1 MGGYIVVLLTAL
13 VCLAPTSSSQNAE
26 SREPC
31 RLKGKGSSNLSNGEK
46 EQGTFLQWNYVECML
61 ISQESGAKL
70 TFDINRALHAAEVH
84 NNTLVGVSVTFSCP
98 SSIELDFINEQNTDN
113 KNILLVLLFQGACKV
128 WARNL
133 VAFTKSTDFRTM
145 RLIGKNTTWS
155 SVYTLTNLTHGSE
168 SFVRD
173 FRDITVITAHNSL
186 PENIPGMFTDTRN
199 VWPNMAEIYFEDTP
213 IKEIPEQWK
222 ITMPR
227 LQGLLL
233 VKCNLTEPPEFPWNN
248 STLELVRELRR
259 TDDSEQVFQ
268 VEL

>member
-1 MGGYIVVLLTAL
+1 MLLTAL
-13 VCLAPTSSSQNAE
+13 VCLAPTSSSQKAE

-46 EQGTFLQWNYVECML
+46 EQGTVPQWNHVECML
-61 ISQESGAKL
+61 ISQVSGVKL
-70 TFDINRALHAAEVH
+70 KFDINWALYAAEVD

-98 SSIELDFINEQNTDN
+98 SSIELDFINVQNTAN

-133 VAFTKSTDFRTM
+133 VAFTKSTDFRTI

-155 SVYTLTNLTHGSE
+155 SVSTLTNLTHGNE

-186 PENIPGMFTDTRN
+186 PENIPGMFTDARN

-213 IKEIPEQWK
+213 IKEIPGQWK

-227 LQGLLL
+227 LQRLLL
-233 VKCNLTEPPEFPWNN
+233 LKCNLTELQNFLEITPPLNLSVN
-248 STLELVRELRR
+248 
-259 TDDSEQVFQ
+259 
-268 VEL
+268 